1 MQNTK
6 KMETVSK
13 KNEAETEDVRILREE
28 TKKALKTLY
37 SIGTDAE
44 EFKALPLSESTR
56 AAIYARRKVSDAL
69 ESLFVLHRIMY
80 CVDDEESANKILE
93 RHAGWRTS
101 KRIHNSLHR
110 RQNGGNWKR
119 DMIMDKELITKDNVS
134 NVGNI
139 QISEETKALI
149 SCRAKL
155 SDIYETVANVI
166 GRLYGDTDMD
176 NVFDGFSDSFYAFDE
191 YLLNAIIKAVELKS
205 LSSRYKL
212 M

>member
-1 MQNTK
+1 MEKEILVKMNDEALDLIKNIFNPKEYSKYQREANAMEAVSEMLNTVLIDDERERKAFQKLLMVIVEYTELLGIISKIQIFMQNTK

-93 RHAGWRTS
+93 AARGMENIANEYIIAS
-101 KRIHNSLHR
+101 IE
-110 RQNGGNWKR
+110 
-119 DMIMDKELITKDNVS
+119 DKM
-134 NVGNI
+134 G
-139 QISEETKALI
+139 
-149 SCRAKL
+149 
-155 SDIYETVANVI
+155 VI
-166 GRLYGDTDMD
+166 GK
-176 NVFDGFSDSFYAFDE
+176 E
-191 YLLNAIIKAVELKS
+191 I
-205 LSSRYKL
+205 
-212 M
+212 

>member
-28 TKKALKTLY
+28 TKKALKTSY

-93 RHAGWRTS
+93 AARGMENIANEYIIAS
-101 KRIHNSLHR
+101 IE
-110 RQNGGNWKR
+110 
-119 DMIMDKELITKDNVS
+119 DKM
-134 NVGNI
+134 G
-139 QISEETKALI
+139 
-149 SCRAKL
+149 
-155 SDIYETVANVI
+155 VI
-166 GRLYGDTDMD
+166 GK
-176 NVFDGFSDSFYAFDE
+176 E
-191 YLLNAIIKAVELKS
+191 I
-205 LSSRYKL
+205 
-212 M
+212 